1 MNKTQSLHIRGA
13 VLVGL
18 SCLAVA
24 ACSPKQGEFGDQLFP
39 HGKWEQI
46 PPAPDNMVEI
56 ITLRHAV
63 AFANGQAGL
72 GMTEQSDL
80 TNFIRENRIAAA
92 DEIVVQAAGGD
103 RDRLMVGRLTAVK
116 AEFARHGLVAAE
128 ALVSPASSTAAVPG
142 EVAVLITRAVVIP
155 PDCSVPQPEP
165 GLRPEMPWGCHVN
178 TALGMMVA
186 NPLDLVEGRDL
197 GPGDGEQASAAMRR
211 YRTDKVKKFE
221 REDTDK

>member
-46 PPAPDNMVEI
+46 PPAPDNMVEV

-63 AFANGQAGL
+63 AFADGQAGL
-72 GMTEQSDL
+72 GLAEQSDL

-128 ALVSPASSTAAVPG
+128 TLVSPASSTAAVPG
-142 EVAVLITRAVVIP
+142 EEDARLQEWLAQGLIEVDAKASERSSLRRS
-155 PDCSVPQPEP
+155 DCDHEQVFDLPQE
-165 GLRPEMPWGCHVN
+165 
-178 TALGMMVA
+178 
-186 NPLDLVEGRDL
+186 
-197 GPGDGEQASAAMRR
+197 AMRV
-211 YRTDKVKKFE
+211 DQILHV
-221 REDTDK
+221 